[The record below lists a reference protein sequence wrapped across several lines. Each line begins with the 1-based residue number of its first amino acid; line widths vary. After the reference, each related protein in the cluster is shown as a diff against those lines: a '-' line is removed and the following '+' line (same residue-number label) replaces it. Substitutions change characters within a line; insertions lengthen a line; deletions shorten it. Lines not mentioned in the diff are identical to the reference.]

1 MPDPLVTTAD
11 GRFQRGITHKL
22 RGFLGNTFA
31 HGASLKAVHPGS
43 AFERSHSGKP
53 EASFGFD
60 QPRRYGA
67 EDFDEFCALL
77 TKMLGPDGKV
87 DVERMLQSAP
97 GERPRCVL

>member
-11 GRFQRGITHKL
+11 GRFQRGITHKV
-22 RGFLGNTFA
+22 RGFLGNTDPLSKEA
-31 HGASLKAVHPGS
+31 TPVNLKPAS
-43 AFERSHSGKP
+43 
-53 EASFGFD
+53 ASP
-60 QPRRYGA
+60 PRRYSKLGA

-97 GERPRCVL
+97 GVFCEPGS